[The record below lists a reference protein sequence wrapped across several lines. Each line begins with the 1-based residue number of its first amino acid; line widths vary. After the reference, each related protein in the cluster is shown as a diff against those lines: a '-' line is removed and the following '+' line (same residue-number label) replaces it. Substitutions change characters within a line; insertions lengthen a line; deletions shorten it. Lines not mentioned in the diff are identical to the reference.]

1 MKRNSFSKIV
11 GYTYQRYMKKC
22 NIYASAQLFGFGP
35 TALLLSTLD
44 TYEKRYSSSSEITI
58 LGSKNLSIL
67 LNGKPNG
74 FHILKSKDAED
85 ELFLLYKTKAYK
97 QFDLFVSFFNPAPV
111 LYSWFYNKKCV
122 FHDGLFDFWDIPSFE
137 ARLEKDLA
145 YVRECKEK
153 NNFKALVRW
162 YDSTFKSN
170 PHQVIFMA
178 HYFASKNYIRNNS
191 VVDDILSRFPELKN
205 KPLHKVGCIIDPK
218 LDQSQKKQND
228 YYLVS
233 LGGSIAPVITFDQNV
248 YYAKQVVHLINYM
261 AQRDYYNRSSWF
273 IVCHPQIHKTL
284 DKDIITLAPNVKVI
298 SSVGMGDFMKMIRE
312 ARAIIVPPGYGTVQE
327 ACYANKPIFFIP
339 EQNAGQ
345 PLYFK
350 TLHDHKFP
358 YQYSLTLT
366 RDLNNGKLI
375 YKEFDIDRMYGD
387 MYRLIYSSEC
397 KKIRDQ
403 KIDSFKKLLQ
413 NKKLLQEHVKRQ
425 YQSMQRM
432 PGGFDGAL
440 VISHGIQEVV
450 LQLTKEE

>member
-1 MKRNSFSKIV
+1 MRI
-11 GYTYQRYMKKC
+11 C

-44 TYEKRYSSSSEITI
+44 NYEKKYSSFAEITL

-67 LNGKPNG
+67 LNGRSNG
-74 FHILKSKDAED
+74 FHILKSRNTED
-85 ELFLLYKTKAYK
+85 ELSFLYKIKAHK

-111 LYSWFYNKKCV
+111 LYSWFYNKKSV

-145 YVRECKEK
+145 YVRDCKEK
-153 NNFKALVRW
+153 KNFKALVRW
-162 YDSTFKSN
+162 YNSTFKSN

-191 VVDDILSRFPELKN
+191 VVDVILSRFPELKN

-218 LDQSQKKQND
+218 LDQALNKPKD
-228 YYLVS
+228 YFLIS
-233 LGGSIAPVITFDQNV
+233 LGGSIAPVITFEQNV
-248 YYAKQVVHLINYM
+248 YYAKQVVHLINNM
-261 AQRDYYNRSSWF
+261 AQRDYFNAYPWI
-273 IVCHPQIHKTL
+273 IVCHPQIRNILRKENTQL
-284 DKDIITLAPNVKVI
+284 VPNVTII
-298 SSVGMGDFMKMIRE
+298 SSVAMGDFMKMILE
-312 ARAIIVPPGYGTVQE
+312 AKAVLVPPGYGTVQE
-327 ACYANKPIFFIP
+327 ACYSNKPIFFIP

-366 RDLNNGKLI
+366 RDLNSGKLI

-413 NKKLLQEHVKRQ
+413 NKKLLQEHV
-425 YQSMQRM
+425 
-432 PGGFDGAL
+432 
-440 VISHGIQEVV
+440 
-450 LQLTKEE
+450 